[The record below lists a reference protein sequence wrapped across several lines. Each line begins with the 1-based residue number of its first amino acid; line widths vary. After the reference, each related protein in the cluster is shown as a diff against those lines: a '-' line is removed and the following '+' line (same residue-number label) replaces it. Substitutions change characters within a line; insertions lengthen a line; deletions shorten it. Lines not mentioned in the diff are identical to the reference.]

1 VSHSHHSHEGGGH
14 HHHAPK
20 DFGRA
25 FLIGIVLNTV
35 FVVAEAGLGIW
46 SGSLSLVADAGHNLS
61 DVLGLALAWAAAALV
76 KRPPSDRRTYGWKRS
91 SILAAL
97 ANAIFLLISIGI
109 IAWEAVKRLEHP
121 HPLQPGVMMIVGA
134 IGILVN
140 GGTALLFMSGSKDDL
155 NIRGA
160 FLHMIADAAITL
172 GVVVTGLTI
181 ALTGFDWLDSAV
193 SLVIA
198 AVVVWGTWGLLKD
211 SFNLSLDAV
220 PAAID
225 TEKVRDYLAGLD
237 RVRDVHDLHI
247 WALSTTEV
255 ALTAHLVVEG
265 EEREDALV
273 HQVQEELHEKFEIH
287 HATLQIETPG
297 HERGHADVDCET

>member
-1 VSHSHHSHEGGGH
+1 MSHSHHSQEGGG

-140 GGTALLFMSGSKDDL
+140 GGTALLFMSGSKNDL

-198 AVVVWGTWGLLKD
+198 AVVVWGTWGLLKE

-265 EEREDALV
+265 DEREDALV

>member
-1 VSHSHHSHEGGGH
+1 
-14 HHHAPK
+14 
-20 DFGRA
+20 
-25 FLIGIVLNTV
+25 VLNTL

-109 IAWEAVKRLEHP
+109 ITWEAIKRLEQP

-172 GVVVTGLTI
+172 GVVITGLAI
-181 ALTGFDWLDSAV
+181 ALTGFDWLDSVV

-198 AVVVWGTWGLLKD
+198 VVVVWGTWGLLKE

-220 PAAID
+220 PTAIE

-237 RVRDVHDLHI
+237 RVRHVHDLHI

-265 EEREDALV
+265 AKREDALV
-273 HQVQEELHEKFEIH
+273 HQVQEELQEKFEIH

-297 HERGHADVDCET
+297 HDLGHADVDCET